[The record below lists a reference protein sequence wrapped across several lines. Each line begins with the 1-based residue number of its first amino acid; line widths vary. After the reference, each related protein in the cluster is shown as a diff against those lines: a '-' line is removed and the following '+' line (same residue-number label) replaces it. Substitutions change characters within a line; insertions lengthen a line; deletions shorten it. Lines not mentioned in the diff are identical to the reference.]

1 MPRNIAAE
9 PDPVDLYVGAQIRKI
24 RTVKG
29 LSQEVVAK
37 ECGVTFQQLQKYEH
51 AGNRVSASR
60 LHKIAKALRTQM
72 GELLPP
78 VDWDG
83 HVDEIPGGSWNSDT
97 SNALYAAISGLSLEQ
112 RKAMLHIAKAMLP
125 AGVPA

>member
-9 PDPVDLYVGAQIRKI
+9 PDPVDLYVGGQIRKI

-29 LSQEVVAK
+29 LSQDVVAK
-37 ECGVTFQQLQKYEH
+37 ECGVTFQQLQKYER

-60 LHKIAKALRTQM
+60 LHKIAQALRTNM
-72 GELLPP
+72 AELLPP
-78 VDWDG
+78 ADWDG
-83 HVDEIPGGSWNSDT
+83 HVDQVPDGAWNSDT

-112 RKAMLHIAKAMLP
+112 RKAMLHIAKAM
-125 AGVPA
+125 VPVAVSA